1 MDISTDPADSCA
13 LYITI
18 HGHTS
23 KQKKPALSGRFQFED
38 HIRCIAAKQVLQ
50 RSRDKL
56 RFAKMTRI
64 AKLLRLPVSNDMRLK
79 SLAVP
84 TLPSSSVH
92 RLDQPVSIVRTSPA
106 PEPSQI
112 TMSAVQRTFVP
123 PGSIQRVNN
132 QEIEMAALRY
142 STIFHTAT
150 SEEGVLDSSIRHS
163 RVKPSLQDNTPT
175 VELDPLMLGARW
187 NRNSPSP
194 AGSPIDTNFSLE
206 PLESS
211 LTEDC
216 SPTSVEGSKAE
227 GYTVERLEDSLDLP
241 QQHKI
246 RSESDQRDNL
256 DSRPSEGDRECIPV
270 SIGDT
275 INEDLNVSH
284 SLTVSSDITVA
295 IDDPNSDI
303 PESIEGPN
311 VTMPTEGPQF
321 ELSTLSLSNG
331 VNSCPDDQVTLDNN
345 QSVTETV
352 DQSTVP
358 NEYTPVINDSTLSLP
373 SPTDDHGDH
382 GIQFV

>member
-1 MDISTDPADSCA
+1 MDVSGDPADSCA

-64 AKLLRLPVSNDMRLK
+64 AKLLHLPVSNDAQAN

-84 TLPSSSVH
+84 NPPTVYH
-92 RLDQPVSIVRTSPA
+92 LDQPSSTVRTSA

-112 TMSAVQRTFVP
+112 TRSVVQRTFVP
-123 PGSIQRVNN
+123 PGSAQRVNN

-150 SEEGVLDSSIRHS
+150 SEEGVLDSSIRVS
-163 RVKPSLQDNTPT
+163 RAKPSLRDTTPS
-175 VELDPLMLGARW
+175 VLLDPLTLGARW
-187 NRNSPSP
+187 NRDSSSP
-194 AGSPIDTNFSLE
+194 ASTPIDTNCSLE

-216 SPTSVEGSKAE
+216 SPTSLEGSKAE

-241 QQHKI
+241 TQHK
-246 RSESDQRDNL
+246 RKAEVDQL
-256 DSRPSEGDRECIPV
+256 DTEEERVCVPELNGIIV
-270 SIGDT
+270 
-275 INEDLNVSH
+275 NEDLNLAH
-284 SLTVSSDITVA
+284 LLTVSSDVTVS
-295 IDDPNSDI
+295 IDDPNS
-303 PESIEGPN
+303 EFTVSIDGPD

-321 ELSTLSLSNG
+321 ELSSLNLSNG
-331 VNSCPDDQVTLDNN
+331 ADNANSCPEDQLTLDSNP
-345 QSVTETV
+345 EIV
-352 DQSTVP
+352 DQSIVI
-358 NEYTPVINDSTLSLP
+358 NEYAPVIEDDSTFT
-373 SPTDDHGDH
+373 SPTDISSNHGDH
-382 GIQFV
+382 GIQVV